1 MARSGREV
9 VTGTRPEQ
17 QIQQPFPRALPGIG
31 AAASLLRI
39 NRGWMRRNSLTR
51 LSWAV
56 AAGVHIG
63 GSSQGVPLAGSRHA
77 HTSVHR
83 SGATGRAW
91 PIVLFVSTY
100 CPEARVNILQEAQ
113 LAWF

>member
-1 MARSGREV
+1 MARSGREL

-17 QIQQPFPRALPGIG
+17 QIPQPFLRALTGIG

-39 NRGWMRRNSLTR
+39 NRGWMRRNYFTR
-51 LSWAV
+51 LSCTV

-63 GSSQGVPLAGSRHA
+63 CSIPGVPLAGSRHA

-83 SGATGRAW
+83 SGATGHAW

-100 CPEARVNILQEAQ
+100 CPEAQVNTLQEAQ